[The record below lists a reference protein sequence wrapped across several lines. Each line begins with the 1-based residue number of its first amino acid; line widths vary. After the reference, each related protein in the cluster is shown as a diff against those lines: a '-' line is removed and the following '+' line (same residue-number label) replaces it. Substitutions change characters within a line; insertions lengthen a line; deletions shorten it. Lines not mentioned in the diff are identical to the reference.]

1 MACTPASFLMN
12 QRRQADFLA
21 WANYGLWNQ
30 DLGAFKFKGNG
41 GGPIKNNVLMD
52 DIMDAYP
59 EPSGMFGAHVFFR
72 KYNYICSYIQILVRM
87 LRSYQVMHPNTG
99 LMIFVLNVSEP
110 YGHIIYNITVLN
122 AVSCLVARFAIVLKK
137 QIIVNS
143 CIVWK
148 VHWQEIF
155 GNHVI

>member
-59 EPSGMFGAHVFFR
+59 EPSGMFGAHVFLENIIIYFLTS
-72 KYNYICSYIQILVRM
+72 KYWLGCYDHIRLCIQILV
-87 LRSYQVMHPNTG
+87 S
-99 LMIFVLNVSEP
+99 
-110 YGHIIYNITVLN
+110 
-122 AVSCLVARFAIVLKK
+122 
-137 QIIVNS
+137 
-143 CIVWK
+143 
-148 VHWQEIF
+148 
-155 GNHVI
+155 

>member
-1 MACTPASFLMN
+1 
-12 QRRQADFLA
+12 
-21 WANYGLWNQ
+21 
-30 DLGAFKFKGNG
+30 
-41 GGPIKNNVLMD
+41 
-52 DIMDAYP
+52 
-59 EPSGMFGAHVFFR
+59 
-72 KYNYICSYIQILVRM
+72 M

-122 AVSCLVARFAIVLKK
+122 VVSCLVARFAVVLINK
-137 QIIVNS
+137 IIVNS

>member
-59 EPSGMFGAHVFFR
+59 EPSGMFGAHVFLR
-72 KYNYICSYIQILVRM
+72 KYNYIFSYIQILVRM

-122 AVSCLVARFAIVLKK
+122 VVSCLVARFAIVLKNK
-137 QIIVNS
+137 LL
-143 CIVWK
+143 WT
-148 VHWQEIF
+148 HALF
-155 GNHVI
+155 GRFTGNHVI